1 MAKKSTCPV
10 TRAEFRE
17 KAQPVTVVIG
27 GNTFEAEV
35 KEFSTG
41 SLGWYINTKTSIEVG
56 DKKVAV
62 QVGLN
67 LTVIGSKELPADEES

>member
-10 TRAEFRE
+10 NRSEFRE
-17 KAQPVTVVIG
+17 KAQPVKVIIG
-27 GNTFEAEV
+27 ENEYQAEV

-41 SLGWYINTKTSIEVG
+41 SLGWNINSKATIEVG
-56 DKKVAV
+56 GKRVPV

-67 LTVIGSKELPADEES
+67 LTVIGSKDLPQEE